1 MDILEKQMDKKTI
14 IEEFDK
20 RISLNE
26 GNLRFLKGFIEIIT
40 HLNEDEETKPNVEES
55 TFIKKFKD
63 ESLNSNFGKIIS
75 VCSLSTISKIDLYI
89 ISKHLLLSKYNW
101 EKFYFLRVAFLNI
114 YETINT
120 YNKYN
125 KELKKI
131 SENKNH
137 LPISFEDL
145 GKRLR
150 QFKKDNSFENQMN
163 NVRNSTI
170 GHISLDFNKYYDD
183 VKSINK
189 DQTIRMIND
198 FISILDEIYDF
209 SLHCLLS
216 KPIDEK
222 IDIEKTYNN
231 LKQLFNENIR

>member
-1 MDILEKQMDKKTI
+1 MDKKTI

-26 GNLRFLKGFIEIIT
+26 ENLRFLKGFIEIIA
-40 HLNEDEETKPNVEES
+40 HLNENIENKPDVEEND
-55 TFIKKFKD
+55 FIKKFKE
-63 ESLNSNFGKIIS
+63 ESLNGSFDKIIS

-89 ISKHLLLSKYNW
+89 ISKHFLLSKYSW

-145 GKRLR
+145 GKKLR
-150 QFKKDNSFENQMN
+150 QFKKENSFENQMN

-183 VKSINK
+183 IKSIDT
-189 DQTIRMIND
+189 DQTLRMIKD

-216 KPIDEK
+216 KPIEEK
-222 IDIEKTYNN
+222 VDVEKTYNN